1 MIRVFVDRCGEAVFK
16 IPLFR
21 VSGDAMG
28 VCVKEAVLEVTL
40 PSPVDVT
47 RKVTGKMPRDFF
59 SHSRPTNK
67 MPLC

>member
-1 MIRVFVDRCGEAVFK
+1 MRVFVDSCGEALFK
-16 IPLFR
+16 NPLFR
-21 VSGDAMG
+21 VSGDATG

-59 SHSRPTNK
+59 SHSRPSNK
-67 MPLC
+67 TPLC